1 MLIKRAYASVEAEIL
16 SPGME
21 LVKTAGIARPVQS
34 FIDAIIPDHEHT
46 YVLVTA
52 LSYSEYFGPNSNT
65 DWYGYNKHL
74 DFNGLLHTWSDFG
87 RDPKLDAIKAKDWA
101 YGFPCFY
108 AAAAYAHHKNT
119 DPKTLGFGDVIFVYA
134 NASMRRI
141 ELVIRVFNEEAR
153 RKGHGTIIDRI
164 ERGERVDVSMGAKV
178 PFDLCVDPSSLVR
191 TADGWKPAGAIEP
204 GMSILSHTG
213 TLRRVM
219 KRFDRESE
227 DDERLKVC
235 AVGVPALTVTS
246 EHPMYVVRAAALRTC
261 KGSANGRRRRC
272 SPGSDGVCTFCER
285 SLQLSPEWVPAGE
298 LQVGD
303 YLTAPTGRLGIQA
316 VPSAQARLLGY
327 WIGDGHRIRQRTGK
341 KKDGP
346 HKLVAFGI
354 TVGHSETTHLEKV
367 LSTITDAGAANDP
380 GIYEAGEE
388 RKAYQIHTYDQD
400 LASWLVTMGSD
411 VSYTKRVHEDV
422 FSWDADSLCELIGGW
437 IDTDG
442 HVSPEGHVRIS
453 TSVRG
458 LALDGQR
465 LLRLLGV
472 PSGITAS
479 TMGGKEVYQFHV
491 QRDHVRRLE
500 LVKYSTK
507 IAEKA
512 EVPDRAGG
520 SQILVADGLAL
531 HPVRSVEQVEGTA
544 PVVNFSVDGD
554 ESYVVEGVSTH
565 NCSVCADWDRVRS
578 SMGQYRPDSDKHPG
592 VAVLREHAKKPI
604 RGLARTRAEYCSCMR
619 TQAGCVLPGGQLVY
633 VYNDFPRFFD
643 ISFVIVGADRT
654 SRVMWHLPA
663 RRRDRSGPVDTHT
676 PIMHAIAGLKTASM
690 KKLDPGTAHAAFDHR
705 GDLSGSLSFH
715 EDPLK
720 MLASMGALGLV
731 ASPREFS
738 KIVIGKAVDFDPSCA
753 PGHDPLFAVAGCHV
767 DGGLMDKLREM
778 TATPTKDEIKTSSRD
793 LAHAYAGY
801 RLGLI
806 KNAHSILGAGEKR
819 ASAHL
824 GFLLDQSTVVQWI
837 SSHLTADPRSADQ
850 ASLLKMSSMIR
861 TTKDL
866 EKIGMALDAVLGI
879 KNTSCLWTAMTDVAR
894 TTQFL

>member
-65 DWYGYNKHL
+65 DWYGHNKHL
-74 DFNGLLHTWSDFG
+74 DFNGLLHSWSDFG

-119 DPKTLGFGDVIFVYA
+119 DPKVFGFGDVIFVYA

-178 PFDLCVDPSSLVR
+178 PFDLCS
-191 TADGWKPAGAIEP
+191 
-204 GMSILSHTG
+204 
-213 TLRRVM
+213 
-219 KRFDRESE
+219 
-227 DDERLKVC
+227 
-235 AVGVPALTVTS
+235 
-246 EHPMYVVRAAALRTC
+246 
-261 KGSANGRRRRC
+261 
-272 SPGSDGVCTFCER
+272 VCT
-285 SLQLSPEWVPAGE
+285 
-298 LQVGD
+298 
-303 YLTAPTGRLGIQA
+303 
-316 VPSAQARLLGY
+316 
-327 WIGDGHRIRQRTGK
+327 
-341 KKDGP
+341 
-346 HKLVAFGI
+346 
-354 TVGHSETTHLEKV
+354 
-367 LSTITDAGAANDP
+367 
-380 GIYEAGEE
+380 
-388 RKAYQIHTYDQD
+388 
-400 LASWLVTMGSD
+400 
-411 VSYTKRVHEDV
+411 
-422 FSWDADSLCELIGGW
+422 
-437 IDTDG
+437 
-442 HVSPEGHVRIS
+442 
-453 TSVRG
+453 
-458 LALDGQR
+458 
-465 LLRLLGV
+465 
-472 PSGITAS
+472 
-479 TMGGKEVYQFHV
+479 
-491 QRDHVRRLE
+491 
-500 LVKYSTK
+500 
-507 IAEKA
+507 
-512 EVPDRAGG
+512 
-520 SQILVADGLAL
+520 
-531 HPVRSVEQVEGTA
+531 
-544 PVVNFSVDGD
+544 
-554 ESYVVEGVSTH
+554 
-565 NCSVCADWDRVRS
+565 DWDRVRS

-690 KKLDPGTAHAAFDHR
+690 KKMDPGTAHAALDHR

-767 DGGLMDKLREM
+767 DGGLMDKLRGM